1 MAEGGG
7 ALPHP
12 RMDWTAPDR
21 AQSFKEFRQIA
32 NMWFKVKK
40 IKEEDQHNYIILWSG
55 REGLK
60 MFNTWG
66 LTDDQLKV
74 PENIWKKFSD
84 QIEPA
89 ENFRIHRLEFQ
100 RLQP

>member
-12 RMDWTAPDR
+12 RMDWTSPDR

-55 REGLK
+55 QVVRVLRC
-60 MFNTWG
+60 
-66 LTDDQLKV
+66 L
-74 PENIWKKFSD
+74 
-84 QIEPA
+84 
-89 ENFRIHRLEFQ
+89 IHGVSLMTN
-100 RLQP
+100 

>member
-1 MAEGGG
+1 
-7 ALPHP
+7 
-12 RMDWTAPDR
+12 
-21 AQSFKEFRQIA
+21 
-32 NMWFKVKK
+32 
-40 IKEEDQHNYIILWSG
+40 
-55 REGLK
+55 

-100 RLQP
+100 RLKQQDGETIEDFFTRCKSKSMKCQFTNTECDERIIEVLISGVKYPEVQKIPPWKGQ